1 VDWTWDEKRDIDLLV
16 GAVLARAG
24 RPVGEDDLA
33 VLGGRV
39 VRGSVVGGR
48 VVRVAELGLAEA
60 EVHRMYM
67 SAELLP
73 VPNLPN
79 GERVQLPEKAS

>member
-1 VDWTWDEKRDIDLLV
+1 MDLLL
-16 GAVLARAG
+16 GAVLALAKL
-24 RPVGEDDLA
+24 PVGEDDLA

-48 VVRVAELGLAEA
+48 VVRVAELGLPEA
-60 EVHRMYM
+60 EVHRMYL

-73 VPNLPN
+73 VPRGTDLPN
-79 GERVQLPEKAS
+79 GERERLPD

>member
-1 VDWTWDEKRDIDLLV
+1 MDLLL
-16 GAVLARAG
+16 GAALARAEL
-24 RPVGEDDLA
+24 PVGEGDLA

-48 VVRVAELGLAEA
+48 VVRVADLGLPEA
-60 EVHRMYM
+60 EVHRMYL
-67 SAELLP
+67 SGELLP

-79 GERVQLPEKAS
+79 GGSGSLPEQAS

>member
-1 VDWTWDEKRDIDLLV
+1 VGWSWDEKREMDLLL
-16 GAVLARAG
+16 GAALARAE
-24 RPVGEDDLA
+24 RPFGEGDLA

-48 VVRVAELGLAEA
+48 VVRVAELGLPEA
-60 EVHRMYM
+60 EVHRMYL

-73 VPNLPN
+73 VPDLPD
-79 GERVQLPEKAS
+79 GESVLLPK

>member
-1 VDWTWDEKRDIDLLV
+1 MDLLLS
-16 GAVLARAG
+16 AVLALAG
-24 RPVGEDDLA
+24 RPVGDGDLA

-48 VVRVAELGLAEA
+48 AVRVAQLGLPEA
-60 EVHRMYM
+60 EVHRMYL

-79 GERVQLPEKAS
+79 GEREPLPG

>member
-1 VDWTWDEKRDIDLLV
+1 MDLLL
-16 GAVLARAG
+16 GAVLAMAG

-48 VVRVAELGLAEA
+48 VVRVADLGLPEE

-73 VPNLPN
+73 VPRGTNLPN
-79 GERVQLPEKAS
+79 GEREPLPE